1 MKKILI
7 VSMLC
12 IAGAASAQVNVTREE
27 LGSGTPG
34 QLGNEVMLQVDKN
47 VYFAPQYMPYFP
59 TAATIYPRVMA
70 VPCAKTATGMT
81 CKGYNWL
88 PEMGRGEY
96 LMLTPAVVLEPTKVV
111 EKVTVVT
118 PGPTVFVEVPVKKK
132 KE

>member
-1 MKKILI
+1 
-7 VSMLC
+7 MLC